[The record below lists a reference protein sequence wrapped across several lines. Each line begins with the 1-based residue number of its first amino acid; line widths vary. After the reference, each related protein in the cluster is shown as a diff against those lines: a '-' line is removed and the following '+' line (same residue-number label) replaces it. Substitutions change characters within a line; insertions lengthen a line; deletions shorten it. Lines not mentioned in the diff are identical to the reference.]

1 VNSAVCTLFEGSY
14 HYGLAGLANSLH
26 RCGYRGR
33 IYAGYR
39 GALPPWAHA
48 AQPAPLPGWPLARA
62 LGLGEDAKGG
72 ATGGATSGATG
83 GPTLIFL
90 PLTTTHHLTNH
101 KPEFMLALLDG
112 AARDAQ
118 ALFYVDPDICVT
130 APWKFFEDWV
140 GCGVA
145 LCEDLNSPLPE
156 HHPRRVGWRR
166 HYAPLG
172 LALRYRAPEYVN
184 GGFVGVRAQDR
195 PFLELWKRAMDGM
208 ADEIGSLATAKVGAG
223 QAFKSTGFAGCF
235 DCSDQDALNVAIEA
249 TELAVSVIGQEAMA
263 FKPGA
268 ALLPHAVGA
277 GKPWQRSYLRQALQ
291 GFAPRQA
298 DKAFWANASAP
309 IAAHGRLSAALKRW
323 DIAAGAAL
331 GRVLRRV

>member
-1 VNSAVCTLFEGSY
+1 MNSAICTLFEGSY

-26 RCGYRGR
+26 RCGFRGR

-39 GALPPWAHA
+39 GALPPWAGA
-48 AQPAPLPGWPLARA
+48 ARPSPLPGWPLACT
-62 LGLGEDAKGG
+62 LGLAQGS
-72 ATGGATSGATG
+72 TSG
-83 GPTLIFL
+83 PTIVFL
-90 PLTTTHHLTNH
+90 PLTTPHHLTNH
-101 KPEFMLALLDG
+101 KPEFMLTLLDSV
-112 AARDAQ
+112 ARDAQ
-118 ALFYVDPDICVT
+118 ALFYLDPDICVT
-130 APWKFFEDWV
+130 ARWPFFEDWV

-195 PFLELWKRAMDGM
+195 AFLEMWKRAIDGL
-208 ADEIGSLATAKVGAG
+208 AEEIGSLATAKVGAG

-268 ALLPHAVGA
+268 ALLPHAVGS
-277 GKPWQRSYLRQALQ
+277 GKPWQRAYLSSALR
-291 GFAPRQA
+291 GAGPRLA
-298 DKAFWANASAP
+298 DRAFWANASAP
-309 IAAHGRLSAALKRW
+309 IAAYGRLSTALKRL
-323 DIAAGAAL
+323 DIAAGAAI
-331 GRVLRRV
+331 GRFMRRA